1 MKKKNLSIY
10 MIMLISLL
18 SCNTSDPNELTRKKM
33 QDKNVKILGFL
44 EKIQADNKEIV
55 EKHIEKKEKQM
66 VQAASVAPINVERN
80 FPYYLQEEIEIK
92 EEELV
97 PNTDEEKK
105 AEKAI
110 SDGSL
115 EFAKLVD
122 DENKLKNESAQLES
136 SFNNVYKEILE
147 LADLIQAEVHVAG
160 RINSYIKKRKT
171 TKEKEYKKREIKN
184 KIEKQA
190 LIKLFNQ
197 LLEKRGDIENLHTQ
211 LNSGLSERASAKYFF
226 EKAKETLKAA
236 ITERLNNKRKNRP
249 WWA

>member
-1 MKKKNLSIY
+1 M
-10 MIMLISLL
+10 
-18 SCNTSDPNELTRKKM
+18 
-33 QDKNVKILGFL
+33 
-44 EKIQADNKEIV
+44 
-55 EKHIEKKEKQM
+55 
-66 VQAASVAPINVERN
+66 
-80 FPYYLQEEIEIK
+80 
-92 EEELV
+92 
-97 PNTDEEKK
+97 
-105 AEKAI
+105 
-110 SDGSL
+110 
-115 EFAKLVD
+115 
-122 DENKLKNESAQLES
+122 
-136 SFNNVYKEILE
+136 
-147 LADLIQAEVHVAG
+147 HVAG

-249 WWA
+249 WWARRTHSNLAIQAKNEAEDALNQLSTSSFRILEAMKIKEDVKQLLEEVKSFLDSSKSKIFSSGDRLYDFLETSK